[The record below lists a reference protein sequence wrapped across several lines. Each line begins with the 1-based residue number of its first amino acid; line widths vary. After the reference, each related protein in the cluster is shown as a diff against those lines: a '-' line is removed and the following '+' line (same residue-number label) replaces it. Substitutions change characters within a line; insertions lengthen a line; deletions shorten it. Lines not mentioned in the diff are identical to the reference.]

1 MTDQPANE
9 QFHAS
14 SFMEGD
20 NAEYLEA
27 MYARYAN
34 DPNAVDEARRIDRQF
49 EPTINDGERRRLCA
63 RWNDAVERCKGWARI
78 DDHA

>member
-14 SFMEGD
+14 SFMEGE

-34 DPNAVDEARRIDRQF
+34 DPNTVDEAWQTFFAAMGD
-49 EPTINDGERRRLCA
+49 
-63 RWNDAVERCKGWARI
+63 DAETAQAEAAGPSWARP
-78 DDHA
+78 DWPPAPKAR